1 MRPHL
6 LQDLGQS
13 SNSPVPASLIKEQ
26 VYVYVY
32 GRATQLASLMKEQVY
47 VWERARN
54 SLVFATL
61 IKDGN
66 VCVYVWRAA
75 WRHCDSGNQAYLSLS
90 HGRCP
95 LFIEQCR
102 RKLPGGLA
110 PRVFDFK

>member
-32 GRATQLASLMKEQVY
+32 GRATQLASLMKEHVY

-66 VCVYVWRAA
+66 VCVYVWGAA
-75 WRHCDSGNQAYLSLS
+75 WRHCDSGNQAYMCRGETSNVCTSL
-90 HGRCP
+90 
-95 LFIEQCR
+95 LLIEPSNQR
-102 RKLPGGLA
+102 
-110 PRVFDFK
+110 FS

>member
-47 VWERARN
+47 VYVYVRAR
-54 SLVFATL
+54 SGCWT
-61 IKDGN
+61 
-66 VCVYVWRAA
+66 A
-75 WRHCDSGNQAYLSLS
+75 WRSG
-90 HGRCP
+90 
-95 LFIEQCR
+95 
-102 RKLPGGLA
+102 
-110 PRVFDFK
+110 V